1 MAGEWN
7 RLTRHAKRS
16 VIESQELAA
25 SLAGSSVQPEHLLL
39 TLLDDSTSAAAV
51 LFTLAD
57 FPAEEVRVILE
68 ERVAVD
74 SQFENPIEK
83 PAFSPA
89 LRRVVEDA
97 GALAGTGA
105 VGSEHLALAI
115 LNAEGPLGM
124 AIKEARG
131 VDSNILA
138 PYLEMLEG
146 HELKG
151 RVAPGVPRTGE
162 RRADTSAAGSAA
174 ARMGGTPAPR
184 PAPPAVPNLN
194 VPVNRLV
201 RDATPAPEYGA
212 GPLAAA
218 AQPRAAPA
226 EGRSHTLM
234 ALARLVIDLA
244 GKAASIARAHGS
256 PAVADQLDRMRSEV
270 ESQMGLAKSSSGAE
284 PKEPRADVKSA

>member
-16 VIESQELAA
+16 VIESQDLAA

-51 LFTLAD
+51 LFTLAG
-57 FPAEEVRVILE
+57 FPADEVRVILE

-74 SQFENPIEK
+74 SQFENPVEK

-97 GALAGTGA
+97 GALAGPGS
-105 VGSEHLALAI
+105 VGSEHLTLAI
-115 LNAEGPLGM
+115 LAAASPLGI
-124 AIKEARG
+124 AIKEACRI
-131 VDSNILA
+131 DSTTLT

-151 RVAPGVPRTGE
+151 RASTGAQQGAE
-162 RRADTSAAGSAA
+162 KLAQGSAAGSAA
-174 ARMGGTPAPR
+174 ARMGGTPPPR
-184 PAPPAVPNLN
+184 P
-194 VPVNRLV
+194 
-201 RDATPAPEYGA
+201 TPAPATELKV
-212 GPLAAA
+212 PVTKLA
-218 AQPRAAPA
+218 REAAPSPEYA
-226 EGRSHTLM
+226 ARQQTSAPTGVGSHTLL

-244 GKAASIARAHGS
+244 GKAASVARAHGS
-256 PAVADQLDRMRSEV
+256 PSVADQLDRMRGEV
-270 ESQMGLAKSSSGAE
+270 QSQMGLSKSSAGGES
-284 PKEPRADVKSA
+284 KEPVADVKSA